1 MPPVTASS
9 EVEDAVAFRT
19 LDQLDVKGK
28 RVLTR
33 VDFNV
38 PLEDGRITDDNRIT
52 SVIPTIRAL
61 LDAGAS
67 VLLVSHLG
75 RPKGKPDPKYS
86 LAPVAAHLNDLLGM
100 PVTLAEDVVGPSA
113 QQIAGHLKPG
123 DVAMLEN
130 VRFEPG
136 EEKNE
141 PDFAHKLAGLADTYV
156 NDAFGAAHR
165 AHASTEGVAHLLPSA
180 AGLLMAR
187 ELDALGKVLAAPE
200 RPVVVLLGGAKISDK
215 IGVINRFMESA
226 DAILVGGGIG
236 NTLLKAD
243 GNELGKSL
251 VEGDA
256 LDTATGLLR
265 QAREERRMLG
275 IPSDV
280 VVAPSV
286 EQAAD
291 AHVVAVDGIG
301 TADAAFDIGPETLDR
316 FTGIIRTAKTIVWN
330 GPMGLFEVQ
339 PFDRGTRAIAE
350 AVAASDA
357 YSVVGG
363 GDSVAALQ
371 QTGLA
376 DKISHISTG
385 GGASLE
391 FLEGRTLP
399 GVAALEGDAS

>member
-1 MPPVTASS
+1 MA
-9 EVEDAVAFRT
+9 ART
-19 LDQLDVKGK
+19 LDQLDLKGK

-38 PLEDGRITDDNRIT
+38 PLEDGRITDDTRMT
-52 SVIPTIRAL
+52 AAIPTIRAL
-61 LDAGAS
+61 LEAGAA

-86 LAPVAAHLNDLLGM
+86 LAPVAAHLRELLGM
-100 PVTLAEDVVGPSA
+100 QVTLAEDVVGPSA
-113 QQIAGHLKPG
+113 QRISGNLKPG
-123 DVAMLEN
+123 EVAMLEN

-136 EEKNE
+136 EEKNDPE
-141 PDFAHKLAGLADTYV
+141 FARKLADLADVYV

-187 ELDALGKVLAAPE
+187 ELDALGKVLSAPE
-200 RPVVVLLGGAKISDK
+200 HPVVVLLGGAKISDK
-215 IGVINRFMESA
+215 IGVINQFMQRA

-236 NTLLKAD
+236 NTLLKAE
-243 GNELGKSL
+243 GHQLGTSL
-251 VEGDA
+251 VEADA
-256 LDTATGLLR
+256 LDTASKLLQR
-265 QAREERRMLG
+265 AREEGRTLG

-286 EQAAD
+286 EQASEAR
-291 AHVVAVDGIG
+291 VVAADSIG
-301 TADAAFDIGPETLDR
+301 AEEAALDIGPETVDR
-316 FTGIIRTAKTIVWN
+316 YTGVIRTAKTIVWN

-350 AVAASDA
+350 AVAASNA

-371 QTGLA
+371 QSGLA

-399 GVAALEGDAS
+399 GVAALEGDAT